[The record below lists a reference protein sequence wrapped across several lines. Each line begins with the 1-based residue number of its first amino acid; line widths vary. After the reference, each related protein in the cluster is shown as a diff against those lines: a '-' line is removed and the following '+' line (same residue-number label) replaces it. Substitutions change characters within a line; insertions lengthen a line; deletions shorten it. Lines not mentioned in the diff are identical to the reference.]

1 METRAHYVAVGAFV
15 LAMVTLAFVAVLWVA
30 RSEFTTQ
37 FANYDIYFTGPVS
50 GLRKGA
56 VVEYTGVPVGKV
68 TDIQIVPFQRK
79 FSEDEEGA
87 EPPPGEKNPAT
98 MIRVTVEIEAKVEI
112 KQDVRASIES
122 NILSGV
128 SYILIERGSQAA
140 PLLTPKPGE
149 RYAVIQA
156 HRSRLGKVVAGAPQI
171 VERVLEVLENVNQ
184 LLNEKNLAS
193 LGQTIEQARDLTVSL
208 NDRSKELSD
217 LMHAGTTLIGHVDK
231 SYSDPD
237 GIGERLTTA
246 IAEFD
251 KVAKNLNDTN
261 RLLQLAVQDARP
273 GVRTF
278 SQQTLSDVGSLVGEV
293 RQLVSGLSRLTAEIE
308 RDPTRVIFG
317 DRREGYRPR

>member
-15 LAMVTLAFVAVLWVA
+15 LAMITLAFAAVLWLA

-37 FANYDIYFTGPVS
+37 FANYDIYFTGPVT
-50 GLRKGA
+50 GLRVGA

-68 TDIQIVPFQRK
+68 TDIQIVPFQKK

-87 EPPPGEKNPAT
+87 EPPPGEKTPSS

-112 KQDVRASIES
+112 KQDVRASIET

-128 SYILIERGSQAA
+128 SYVLVERGTQSA

-149 RYAVIQA
+149 RYAVIRA

-171 VERVLEVLENVNQ
+171 VERVLEVLESVNQ

-193 LGQTIEQARDLTVSL
+193 IGEIIQNARELTGSL
-208 NDRSKELSD
+208 NDRSKEISELVR
-217 LMHAGTTLIGHVDK
+217 AGTTLVGNVDK

-237 GIGERLTTA
+237 GIGERLTNA
-246 IAEFD
+246 IADFD
-251 KVAKNLNDTN
+251 KVAKNLNDTS
-261 RLLQLAVQDARP
+261 RQLQLALQDARP

-308 RDPTRVIFG
+308 RDPTRVILG